1 MAGCP
6 PAKRAQL
13 QKKFKELDKDGSNSL
28 DMQELSALLKKG
40 NPGMQNSEIEALYG
54 ACDRNGDGVIDF
66 DEFLDYIY
74 SQDRSAHS
82 NDRAAGGRH
91 ARLAGERNVGNDET
105 ETPEGWAACQSVF
118 ESYAGQGGGL
128 DNKEFAKL
136 CKDNKLVGGG
146 FQKHDVDLIFTKV
159 VTKGKR
165 QLDFE
170 QFKNAIRHIAAK
182 KSQSNAE
189 VMAVVGAS
197 GGPVMHATKLI
208 GSRFYDDKS
217 TFTGAAAHNS
227 AFEGTDATHGG
238 DRHAAQLAAAE
249 GKLNRQHEEEG
260 DWGDC
265 ESIFK
270 AFAGPGGELDGREFI
285 KMCDDCGLL
294 GGGLTKQDVD
304 IVFASA
310 AHGGKKFGFEGFKV
324 AVAKIADKKKKAV
337 YEIQDKIAASSGP
350 RLTGATKT
358 EAVRFY
364 DDKSTYTG
372 AAGAVF
378 DREDDRG
385 AGRHDA
391 EQARLAEIEN
401 GTDDEH
407 PWEEALATFNNYGG
421 ANGIDSREFLKLAVD
436 CKLFDS
442 KFRKEDM
449 DIVFT
454 KAVGKGNRK
463 LDENSFKKAVRMM
476 AFKKECRVDQVQTVL
491 AQHKGGPELH
501 GTEAEYSRFH
511 DDKETYTGMH
521 LGK

>member
-1 MAGCP
+1 MAGCT

-13 QKKFKELDKDGSNSL
+13 KKKFAELDKDGSNSL
-28 DMQELSALLKKG
+28 DINELAALLKKG
-40 NPGMQNSEIEALYG
+40 NPGMKHDEIEQLYS
-54 ACDRNGDGVIDF
+54 ACDKNGDGVIDF

-74 SQDRSAHS
+74 SQERSAHS

-91 ARLAGERNVGNDET
+91 ARLAGERNVGDDDT

-128 DNKEFAKL
+128 DNKEFAKM
-136 CKDNKLVGGG
+136 CKDNKLIGHG

-165 QLDFE
+165 QLNFS
-170 QFKNAIRHIAAK
+170 QFQDAVRHIAAK
-182 KSQSNAE
+182 RNQTNAE
-189 VMAVVGAS
+189 IMAIVGKS
-197 GGPVMHATKLI
+197 DGPVMHATKLI

-227 AFEGTDATHGG
+227 AFEGTDPTHGG
-238 DRHAAQLAAAE
+238 DRHAASQAAE
-249 GKLNRQHEEEG
+249 AAKLERQHEEEG
-260 DWGDC
+260 DWGAC
-265 ESIFK
+265 ESVFK
-270 AFAGPGGELDGREFI
+270 AFAGPGGELDGKEFI

-310 AHGGKKFGFEGFKV
+310 AHGGRKFGFDGFKV
-324 AVAKIADKKKKAV
+324 AVAKIAQKKKKAV
-337 YEIQDKIAASSGP
+337 YEIQDKIAGSSGP

-372 AAGAVF
+372 AAGEVF
-378 DREDDRG
+378 GRDDDRG
-385 AGRHDA
+385 ASRHADEHA
-391 EQARLAEIEN
+391 RQQAIEN
-401 GTDDEH
+401 GTDEEK
-407 PWEEALATFNNYGG
+407 PWEEALATFNAYGG

-436 CKLFDS
+436 AKLFDA

-454 KAVGKGNRK
+454 QAVGKGNRK
-463 LDENSFKKAVRMM
+463 LDETSFKKAVRLM
-476 AFKKECRVDQVQTVL
+476 AFKKDCGVDKVQDAL
-491 AQHKGGPELH
+491 AAHKGGPELH

-511 DDKETYTGMH
+511 DDKDTYTGMH
-521 LGK
+521 VGK